1 MTLPERRTGMIDRDL
16 ATQPF
21 WQLGNQPLRERIQRR
36 DLFGAI
42 AKAQGAPLGEPEL
55 DSLSWIIDEWHRLG
69 SPVDGQIRF
78 TLYAMGCDLYAGGR
92 ASWSPSGRHREL
104 MKEAIEHLH
113 QVVITLRSINVND
126 GDTERTLRSK
136 VHILE
141 TLVDHEVVS
150 SVREELDELEND
162 EKDVRTRRGDRRANE
177 AAALKQE
184 QQREAAQAERA
195 AAAAEI
201 RKKHAPA
208 LGRLRTDS
216 VEVTIAPWLVRQ
228 LLTGTVVLDWRTQ
241 RKLGGAAKRLWYQ
254 LSALAADFEPTA
266 FPNVVALT
274 FVLDEDFYAAMH
286 LQAERERDN
295 RSALA
300 AAARRIVASDDAY
313 RSIEVL
319 RADSG
324 GGYVLRAMRSLTAQP
339 RVVGPDVVEQPPAR
353 EADGQLQLG
362 A

>member
-1 MTLPERRTGMIDRDL
+1 MIDRDL
-16 ATQPF
+16 AIQPF
-21 WQLGNQPLRERIQRR
+21 WQLGPQQSRKRIQRR

-42 AKAQGAPLGEPEL
+42 AKAQGAPLAEPEL
-55 DSLSWIIDEWHRLG
+55 DSLSWIIDEWHQLG
-69 SPVDGQIRF
+69 SPVDGRIRF

-104 MKEAIEHLH
+104 MKEAIDHLH
-113 QVVITLRSINVND
+113 EVVITLRSINVHD

-141 TLVDHEVVS
+141 TVVDHELVGS
-150 SVREELDELEND
+150 FRDELDELENV
-162 EKDVRTRRGDRRANE
+162 EKDVGAGRGDRRAGDT
-177 AAALKQE
+177 AALTKEE
-184 QQREAAQAERA
+184 QRRETARAERA

-254 LSALAADFEPTA
+254 LSALAPEFEPTP
-266 FPNVVALT
+266 FSENVVALT
-274 FVLDEDFYAAMH
+274 IPLDGDFYAAMH

-300 AAARRIVASDDAY
+300 AAARRIVAADASY
-313 RSIEVL
+313 TSIDVL
-319 RADSG
+319 RVEDG
-324 GGYVLRAMRSLTAQP
+324 TYVLRAMRRLRTPADA
-339 RVVGPDVVEQPPAR
+339 VPDVLEPVATSHPHN
-353 EADGQLQLG
+353 QLELG
-362 A
+362 AGT

>member
-16 ATQPF
+16 AIQPF
-21 WQLGNQPLRERIQRR
+21 WQLGPQALRKRIQRR

-42 AKAQGAPLGEPEL
+42 ARADGAPLAEPEL
-55 DSLSWIIDEWHRLG
+55 DALSWIIDEWHQQG
-69 SPVDGQIRF
+69 SPVGGVIRF
-78 TLYAMGCDLYAGGR
+78 TWYALGCDLYGTGR
-92 ASWSPSGRHREL
+92 PSWSPSGRHREL
-104 MKEAIEHLH
+104 MTEAIDHLH

-141 TLVDHEVVS
+141 TVVDHKLVG
-150 SVREELDELEND
+150 
-162 EKDVRTRRGDRRANE
+162 TY
-177 AAALKQE
+177 
-184 QQREAAQAERA
+184 REAVDNTKDIDDDAEQRA
-195 AAAAEI
+195 KALEE
-201 RKKHAPA
+201 RQRLRRDHGPA
-208 LGRLRTDS
+208 LGRLRSDS

-254 LSALAADFEPTA
+254 LSALAPEFEATA
-266 FPNVVALT
+266 FPDVVALT
-274 FVLDEDFYAAMH
+274 IALDGDFYAAMH

-300 AAARRIVASDDAY
+300 AAARRVLAADPVY
-313 RSIEVL
+313 RSIEVVRIDAGAYEL
-319 RADSG
+319 RT
-324 GGYVLRAMRSLTAQP
+324 LRSVSRT
-339 RVVGPDVVEQPPAR
+339 RDDVGDVVAGLASPPRALR
-353 EADGQLQLG
+353 QAQLELG